1 MNVAQPARRDVQIQR
16 DIVYGTGIVR
26 PVAGRPAHARELKL
40 DLYQPLPTA
49 GDGPRPALVLA
60 FGGAF
65 HRGTKEDDTF
75 GEPPNRN
82 HAIAWYCRE
91 FARLGYVACSIDYR
105 LVPENP
111 EPGDTVVVAS
121 AAHIPRSRV
130 DAVRGML
137 GLPPASDDMLWR
149 GVEAACDDMALAVR
163 YVRAHAGAWHIDPG
177 RIAVGGFSA
186 GARTALNVAL
196 GERERVAAVVALSGY
211 MHEDDLKRHVAALDR
226 PPAVLGIYAEHDL
239 DYIAGN
245 CPRMIGRMRELGMA
259 CEAVRVP
266 GATHFYP
273 AHARALH
280 ERDGPTTVWD
290 AMAGFLARTLA
301 A

>member
-1 MNVAQPARRDVQIQR
+1 MNAAQPAHGDVQIDR
-16 DIVYGTGIVR
+16 DIVYGSGIVR
-26 PVAGRPAHARELKL
+26 PVEGRPACARDLRL
-40 DLYQPLPTA
+40 DLYQPPPAA
-49 GDGPRPALVLA
+49 GAGPRPALVLA

-65 HRGTKEDDTF
+65 HRGAKEDDTF

-91 FARLGYVACSIDYR
+91 FARRGYVACSIDYR

-121 AAHIPRSRV
+121 ASHIPRSRV
-130 DAVRGML
+130 DTVRGML

-149 GVEAACDDMALAVR
+149 GVEAASDDMALAVR
-163 YVRAHAGAWHIDPG
+163 YVKAHAGAWNIDPG

-196 GERERVAAVVALSGY
+196 GEREPVAAVVALSGY
-211 MHEDDLKRHVAALDR
+211 MHEDDVARHVAALGR
-226 PPAVLGIYAEHDL
+226 PPAVLGIYAENDL
-239 DYIAGN
+239 DYIASN
-245 CPRMIGRMRELGMA
+245 CPRMIRRMRDLGVP
-259 CEAVRVP
+259 CESVLVP

-273 AHARALH
+273 AHAPALH

-290 AMAGFLARTLA
+290 AIAGFLGRTLA